1 MVTHS
6 VDVIIKT
13 WRDMSLKQTGNI
25 LFLNL
30 DSIDLDL
37 FCCIFNFTFRLYT
50 LICIYEIFNNSF
62 KERKVKQTC
71 LKSFNNINLC
81 LKSFNNIDLI
91 SGLQIFGTCP
101 SLWKKGSGMMQRKEC
116 YIANQEM
123 WGLEWSESLKQTCYM
138 TLSKWFFTVFLVCE
152 MKEIKHVDF

>member
-1 MVTHS
+1 MVTHA
-6 VDVIIKT
+6 VGVRIKT
-13 WRDMSLKQTGNI
+13 RGGLSLKQVGDI

-30 DSIDLDL
+30 DSVDLDL

-50 LICIYEIFNNSF
+50 LLCTYEIFNNSF

-71 LKSFNNINLC
+71 LC

-101 SLWKKGSGMMQRKEC
+101 SLWKEGSGMVQRKEC

-123 WGLEWSESLKQTCYM
+123 WGLEWSEPLKQTYYI
-138 TLSKWFFTVFLVCE
+138 TLSKWIFTISLVWK
-152 MKEIKHVDF
+152 MKEIKHADF